1 MKLLATI
8 LVLLAILIAIPFAAG
23 AYADEPILTPEDV
36 PDGYD
41 DVFLEMPDGAQIP
54 PLPAIPT
61 KAEYDAGWTIPGA
74 EFHIGQLGRRH
85 PSGQPS
91 RVRRTAI
98 HVDHLLDAPSPPGSR
113 RGASEGY
120 AALHYGYTG
129 VNETCFWWIRAV
141 AGTRITHDGAVD
153 MCRLTRG
160 SSNRMYPPA
169 DPWWVVEDQ
178 EVNDCDLDGVRAES
192 PRKGGRTGHQVA
204 GGWCTLRREL
214 E

>member
-1 MKLLATI
+1 MSITYWTH
-8 LVLLAILIAIPFAAG
+8 LVPQDHG
-23 AYADEPILTPEDV
+23 
-36 PDGYD
+36 G
-41 DVFLEMPDGAQIP
+41 
-54 PLPAIPT
+54 
-61 KAEYDAGWTIPGA
+61 
-74 EFHIGQLGRRH
+74 GQ
-85 PSGQPS
+85 
-91 RVRRTAI
+91 A
-98 HVDHLLDAPSPPGSR
+98 
-113 RGASEGY
+113 EGY

-192 PRKGGRTGHQVA
+192 HVKAVVPGIKWRVDGVHYAENWNDDDEFWYEGGTT
-204 GGWCTLRREL
+204 TLKKRVP
-214 E
+214 